1 MPQSLWEC
9 NRRNERP
16 RYFVSGLLYFFGPV
30 CLTLPKLPTSL
41 IRLTLRLPGDGVLP
55 TLSREE
61 FCMRSSLIRRCASA
75 VCLSAL
81 LLLSYSAPTLFG
93 QGGEP
98 QYFAIPGAKV
108 VPVSGPPIENATVV
122 LSRGI
127 ITAVGKDVAIPPEA
141 WVIEGKGLTVYPGLV
156 DSFTD
161 VGIPAAL
168 APTGGEGGPRRP
180 QEASRGPQDRPGST
194 PWRSAADEVSLSD
207 KRIETW
213 RSAGFTTVVS
223 APKGGF
229 FPGQAAVLDLGG
241 ERAGDLVVKSPV
253 AIPVSL
259 QLSGGFGS
267 GFPSSLMGVL
277 AYVHQVWLDT
287 DWSSKAQAAYE
298 KNPRGIER
306 PRYDRTEAALADA
319 LEDQALVL
327 IPANNSVQLR
337 RALELVDR
345 WHVKGAI
352 YGGQMAY
359 EVAPEI
365 AAKKLPVLVNLKWPE
380 AEKDA
385 DPEDKPSLRTL
396 QFRDRA
402 PSSPAALAKAGVK
415 FAFYSGGITAPKD
428 TLKAAK
434 KSIDAG
440 LAPDAAL
447 RALTLSPAEI
457 FGVADR
463 LGSIENGK
471 IANLVV
477 ADGDLFEEKTKIKFV
492 FVDGHKFEVREP
504 EKPKDPP
511 KGDITGKWKLSYTTP
526 DGPEESTADLT
537 MDKDGTISGTI
548 TSKRGTASVISG
560 YLSVDKFSFT
570 IDIPLQGSPADV
582 TFSGSFDGTSLK
594 GSISVQGLSLEFT
607 GVKPGA
613 ASSAMVNWGG
623 AQ

>member
-1 MPQSLWEC
+1 
-9 NRRNERP
+9 
-16 RYFVSGLLYFFGPV
+16 
-30 CLTLPKLPTSL
+30 
-41 IRLTLRLPGDGVLP
+41 
-55 TLSREE
+55 
-61 FCMRSSLIRRCASA
+61 MRSSLILRCVSA
-75 VCLSAL
+75 VCFTAVLAL
-81 LLLSYSAPTLFG
+81 FWAAPALQA

-98 QYFAIPGAKV
+98 QYFAIRGAKV
-108 VPVSGPPIENATVV
+108 VPVSGPPVENATIVI
-122 LSRGI
+122 SRGL
-127 ITAVGKDVAIPPEA
+127 ITAVGKDIAIPPEA
-141 WVIEGKGLTVYPGLV
+141 WVIDGKGLTVYPGLI

-161 VGIPAAL
+161 VGIPVAAP
-168 APTGGEGGPRRP
+168 ASSAGGPRRP
-180 QEASRGPQDRPGST
+180 QEGAHGPEDRPFST

-223 APKGGF
+223 APKGGIF
-229 FPGQAAVLDLGG
+229 AGQAAVLDLAG

-253 AIPVSL
+253 AIPVAF
-259 QLSGGFGS
+259 QTSGGFGG
-267 GFPSSLMGVL
+267 GFPSSIMGVL

-287 DWSSKAQAAYE
+287 EWSTEAQATYE
-298 KNPRGIER
+298 KNPRSAAR
-306 PRYDRTEAALADA
+306 PRYDRTEAALAEA
-319 LEDQALVL
+319 LEDHALVL
-327 IPANNSVQLR
+327 IPANNSIQLR
-337 RALELVDR
+337 RALELTDR
-345 WHVKGAI
+345 WHVNGAI

-365 AAKKLPVLVNLKWPE
+365 GAKKLPVLVNLKWPE

-385 DPEDKPSLRTL
+385 DPDDKPSLRTL

-415 FAFYSGGITAPKD
+415 FAFYSDGITAPKD
-428 TLKAAK
+428 AFKAAK

-440 LAPDAAL
+440 LSPDAAL

-477 ADGDLFEEKTKIKFV
+477 TDGDLFEEKTKIKFV
-492 FVDGHKFEVREP
+492 FVDGGKFEVREP

-511 KGDITGKWKLSYTTP
+511 KGDITGKWKLAYTTP
-526 DGPEESTADLT
+526 EGPEESTADLA

-570 IDIPLQGSPADV
+570 INILLEGSPADV
-582 TFSGSFDGTSLK
+582 TFSGTFDGTSLK
-594 GSISVQGLSLEFT
+594 GSISVQGISLEFT

-613 ASSAMVNWGG
+613 ASSTMGNLGG